1 MTDELDEL
9 LALWAARQRLTPGQ
23 VAEIRASVLA
33 TMARADTDAPLDADR
48 LWALLRPVTDLLE
61 QLGGS
66 RALRYLSPGDD
77 AGAVP
82 LTPYLRLA

>member
-9 LALWAARQRLTPGQ
+9 LELWAARQRLTAGQ
-23 VAEIRASVLA
+23 VAEIRANVLA
-33 TMARADTDAPLDADR
+33 TAAGVDAAATLDADR

-66 RALRYLSPGDD
+66 RALRYLSSGDD
-77 AGAVP
+77 AGAVT

>member
-9 LALWAARQRLTPGQ
+9 LALWAARQRLTPAQ
-23 VAEIRASVLA
+23 AAEVRANVLA
-33 TMARADTDAPLDADR
+33 SADTAAMLDADR

-66 RALRYLSPGDD
+66 RALRYLSPDEDD
-77 AGAVP
+77 VVP

>member
-1 MTDELDEL
+1 MTDELNEL
-9 LALWAARQRLTPGQ
+9 LSVWAARQRLTAGQ

-33 TMARADTDAPLDADR
+33 TAAGVDTATLDADR

-66 RALRYLSPGDD
+66 RALRYLSSGDD
-77 AGAVP
+77 AGAVT